1 MRRLLAGTVLT
12 VAVGL
17 STVAVA
23 DPSPSPTSAA
33 PEAPL
38 QILVKQLLPRA
49 PQVHDAVE
57 LIGTVTNV
65 GTSAVTDIALRMK
78 VGDVLQFRGELHAAD
93 TDRPLTTR
101 RQAFTIPSR
110 STLRPGESASF
121 DLRTT
126 VDVLQLKKLGVYP
139 LDLEAR
145 GNAGDGTESLGLA
158 PTWLPYFPDAPKPL
172 RVAVAWP
179 LVDVPHQGVNN
190 ALLDDDLADELAPTG
205 RLGGLLAAARLA
217 EIPECTRG
225 ATGPRGNHDP
235 AITRCEQVPVTYA
248 VDPDLIGAAGAMT
261 SPYKVGKKNGNGTS
275 VAGNWLAG
283 LRDGIRAGA
292 LLALPFADPDV
303 SALSRANGGQE
314 DLALASV
321 LGRNTVTEVLKA
333 APLDAVVWPPPGP
346 VSQAGADALAR
357 SGARQFILDE
367 SAYGQPE
374 SEQDRT
380 PNTRSVFT
388 TSATGAGLDGLVAD
402 PYLSDLVTGPDAAT
416 LGPRLAEQRFLA
428 ETAIIAAEYPG
439 RARTLLIAPP
449 RRTDVSREA
458 ATGALR
464 DLGRVPWLC
473 PVTLA
478 AVANGTESCFP
489 ANPLEAEERGDPR
502 TDPAGQL
509 SRGFL
514 DGIAKDRDVV
524 GQLTGAVLSD
534 SQDPAIRA
542 DVARTKERLRKAIAR
557 AESSAW
563 RSDAQ
568 AGNDVA
574 RRLHLE
580 ATRLRDKVV
589 VRGGKAL
596 LTSSKGTLQVSVE
609 NTLDVPIDIRVRFWS
624 GNDVLLAAETKLVQ
638 VPAGHAVPA
647 GVKAETR
654 RSGQFVVL
662 AQMIDRDGNPFGAR
676 AEVIV
681 RSTRFG
687 RLALAVT
694 AGGAG
699 VLLVAAGVRIFR
711 RAARAR

>member
-17 STVAVA
+17 STVAAAEPTPTPTVA
-23 DPSPSPTSAA
+23 G

-38 QILVKQLLPRA
+38 QILVTQLLPRA

-57 LIGTVTNV
+57 VIGTVTNV
-65 GTSAVTDIALRMK
+65 GTSAVTDIALRLK

-93 TDRPLTTR
+93 TDRPITTR
-101 RQAFTIPSR
+101 RQAFAIPSR

-126 VDVLQLKKLGVYP
+126 VDALQLKELGVYP

-179 LVDVPHQGVNN
+179 LVDVPHQGVND
-190 ALLDDDLADELAPTG
+190 ALLDDELADELAPNG

-217 EIPECTRG
+217 EVPECTRG
-225 ATGPRGNHDP
+225 ATGPRGTHDP
-235 AITRCEQVPVTYA
+235 AITRCEPVPVTYA
-248 VDPDLIGAAGAMT
+248 VDPDLIGAANVMAQ
-261 SPYKVGKKNGNGTS
+261 PYEVGRKAGTGTA
-275 VAGNWLAG
+275 VARTWLAG
-283 LRDGIRAGA
+283 LRDGVRAGS

-303 SALSRANGGQE
+303 SALSRTNGGQE

-321 LGRNTVTEVLKA
+321 LGRSTVTEVLKA
-333 APLDAVVWPPPGP
+333 APLDGVVWPPPGP
-346 VSQAGADALAR
+346 VSQTGADALAR
-357 SGARQFILDE
+357 SRARQFILDE
-367 SAYGQPE
+367 SAFGQPE
-374 SEQDRT
+374 TEQDRT
-380 PNTRSVFT
+380 PNARTVFT
-388 TSATGAGLDGLVAD
+388 TSATGAALDGLVPD

-416 LGPRLAEQRFLA
+416 LGPRLAEQRFLV

-478 AVANGTESCFP
+478 AVASGTESCFT
-489 ANPLEAEERGDPR
+489 AKPLAAEERGDPR
-502 TDPAGQL
+502 TDPTGQL
-509 SRGFL
+509 SKALL
-514 DGIAKDRDVV
+514 DGIAADRDVIS
-524 GQLTGAVLSD
+524 QLTGAVLSD
-534 SQDPAIRA
+534 SQDPVIRA
-542 DVARTKERLRKAIAR
+542 DVAATKERLRKAIAR

-563 RSDAQ
+563 RSDAEGGRD
-568 AGNDVA
+568 AA
-574 RRLHLE
+574 RRLHVE
-580 ATRLRDKVV
+580 TTRLRDKVV
-589 VRGGKAL
+589 LRGGKAL

-609 NTLDVPIDIRVRFWS
+609 NTLDVPVDIRVRFAS
-624 GNDVLLAAETKLVQ
+624 GNDVLLAAETDLIQ

-654 RSGQFVVL
+654 RSGQFVVF
-662 AQMIDRDGNPFGAR
+662 AQIIDREGKPFGEP

-699 VLLVAAGVRIFR
+699 VLLVAAGFRIFR
-711 RAARAR
+711 RAVRAR